1 MACRCFTRRT
11 FLGILA
17 SSRRPV
23 PGGTMRQCK
32 RTAAIFALAVATVLS
47 ACASAKSA
55 EGHTP
60 WSQIVVLEG
69 SPPPGCE
76 RLGVVRG
83 KYSGAPLRPQYA
95 QEAAL
100 KQAEDLGATH
110 IKINPE
116 YTRQYESFT
125 SVCVADAYR
134 CSAATSA
141 TAK

>member
-1 MACRCFTRRT
+1 
-11 FLGILA
+11 
-17 SSRRPV
+17 
-23 PGGTMRQCK
+23 MRQRK
-32 RTAAIFALAVATVLS
+32 RTAAIFAVAVATMLS
-47 ACASAKSA
+47 ACASGKSA
-55 EGHTP
+55 TGHTP

-69 SPPPGCE
+69 APPPGCE

-83 KYSGAPLRPQYA
+83 TYRGAPLRPQFA
-95 QEAAL
+95 QVEAL

-110 IKINPE
+110 IQINPE
-116 YTRQYESFT
+116 YTRQYETFT